1 MNKPYSESCDQNKE
15 PILTV
20 IKPLFSSVS
29 SVLEIGSGTGQHAIY
44 FCEQMPHLT
53 WHTSDRISYM
63 DGIKSWLV
71 DADLNNT
78 RPPFELDVSKSDW
91 PEIKADA
98 VFTANS
104 VHIMSQRDVFNL
116 LTGIGKILLDNGSF
130 VVYGPFNYNQ
140 QFTSDSNRRFDL
152 WLKDR
157 DTASGIKDFES
168 FVSLAKNN
176 GLRLV
181 KDYEMPENNRILHFI
196 KI

>member
-1 MNKPYSESCDQNKE
+1 MHKPYSESCDQNKE

-20 IKPLFSSVS
+20 IKPLFSSIS
-29 SVLEIGSGTGQHAIY
+29 NVLEIGSGTGQHAIY
-44 FCEQMPHLT
+44 FSEQMPHLT
-53 WHTSDRISYM
+53 WYTSDRIPYI
-63 DGIKSWLV
+63 DGIKSWLL
-71 DADLNNT
+71 DAALHNT

-91 PEIKADA
+91 PEIKPDA

-104 VHIMSQRDVFNL
+104 VHIMSQHDVFNL
-116 LTGIGKILLDNGSF
+116 LSGIGKMLPEKGSF

-140 QFTSDSNRRFDL
+140 QFTSDSNRIFDL

-168 FVSLAKNN
+168 FVSLAENN
-176 GLRLV
+176 SLRLV
-181 KDYEMPENNRILHFI
+181 KDYEMPENNRILHFV